1 MAAIALPNTLADIN
15 ADWLT
20 EALRSTETIQKARVA
35 SCRAETIGA
44 GTGLMADLAR
54 LHITYDSLEKGA
66 PKTLI
71 AKLPASAPENLMVA
85 LTFNFYQREV
95 NFYRFAAPVSC
106 LRAPRSYYL
115 DIDDSGQKYIMLLE
129 DLGPATLDQV
139 KGTTADITYQA
150 IIELAKF
157 HAQFAPK
164 AQNGELGWLMDSA
177 DPGYVALN
185 SGIYQMALEPA
196 LKNFSDHFNLVTRKV
211 AEDLYDKIPL
221 LMTDRI
227 KEGLTMIHGDY
238 RLDNMFV
245 GKLPPREG
253 FPPEGLAVVDWQIC
267 CIAECGFDVG
277 YHRCSISTDVRRVIE
292 QKSLEDYYRT
302 LIENGMKQIPFS
314 EFRERYKRSIL
325 FSLLYA
331 ISVAGNLDLANERG
345 VALTRS
351 ALDRVLTAIEDHQA
365 GDLMP

>member
-1 MAAIALPNTLADIN
+1 MEAIPLPNTLADIN

-20 EALRSTETIQKARVA
+20 EALRSTQTIQKSQVT

-54 LHITYDSLEKGA
+54 LHITYDAPEKGA

-95 NFYRFAAPVSC
+95 NFYRYAAPLSC

-115 DIDDSGQKYIMLLE
+115 DSDPTGQKFVMLLE

-139 KGTTADITYQA
+139 KGATADITLQA
-150 IIELAKF
+150 IKELAKF
-157 HAQFAPK
+157 HAQFAPMV
-164 AQNGELGWLMDSA
+164 QNGEMKWLVDSA
-177 DPGYVALN
+177 EPGYVALN

-196 LKNFSDHFNLVTRKV
+196 LKNFGDHFNASTRKV
-211 AEDLYDKIPL
+211 AENLYDKIPW

-227 KEGLTMIHGDY
+227 SSGLTMIHGDY
-238 RLDNMFV
+238 RLDNMFM

-277 YHRCSISTDVRRVIE
+277 YHMCSISTEVRRDIE
-292 QKSLEDYYRT
+292 PKSLEAYYRT
-302 LIENGMKQIPFS
+302 LIENGIEQISFND
-314 EFRERYKRSIL
+314 FQERYKRSIL
-325 FSLLYA
+325 FTLLYG
-331 ISVAGNLDLANERG
+331 ISVAGNLDLGNERG
-345 VALTRS
+345 LVLTRTM
-351 ALDRVLTAIEDHQA
+351 LDRILTAIEDHQA

>member
-1 MAAIALPNTLADIN
+1 VAAITLPNTLADIN
-15 ADWLT
+15 ANWLT
-20 EALRSTETIQKARVA
+20 EALKSTETIQKAQVT

-95 NFYRFAAPVSC
+95 NFYRYAAPISC

-115 DIDDSGQKYIMLLE
+115 NIDDSGQKYVMLLE

-139 KGTTADITYQA
+139 KGTTADITYKA

-164 AQNGELGWLMDSA
+164 VQKGELGWLMDA
-177 DPGYVALN
+177 AAPDYVALN

-196 LKNFSDHFNLVTRKV
+196 LKNFSDHFNASTRKV
-211 AEDLYDKIPL
+211 AEDLYDKIPP

-238 RLDNMFV
+238 RLDNMFI

-253 FPPEGLAVVDWQIC
+253 FPLEGLAVVDWQIC

-277 YHRCSISTDVRRVIE
+277 YHMCSISTDVRQAIE
-292 QKSLEDYYRT
+292 SQALKDYHKT
-302 LIENGMKQIPFS
+302 LSENGMEKYPYN
-314 EFRERYKRSIL
+314 EFLDRYRRSIL

-345 VALTRS
+345 VALTRT

-365 GDLMP
+365 GELMP